1 MPNTTGVY
9 KKQEIPL
16 SAYCDKGHAFTED
29 NTIYRKRNRGRGEE
43 ISRECRICHYN
54 RNRKYEKTFDIAHY
68 KWLGHIRR
76 TYNLSEKD
84 YSDML
89 LFQNGKCAI
98 CGKEKDKLCIDHDHK
113 TGEVRGLL
121 CIKCNSNLGWYENN
135 KEKINNYLNKNDGRD
150 KIN

>member
-1 MPNTTGVY
+1 MP
-9 KKQEIPL
+9 
-16 SAYCDKGHAFTED
+16 
-29 NTIYRKRNRGRGEE
+29 
-43 ISRECRICHYN
+43 
-54 RNRKYEKTFDIAHY
+54 
-68 KWLGHIRR
+68 
-76 TYNLSEKD
+76 
-84 YSDML
+84 
-89 LFQNGKCAI
+89 NGKCAI